1 MRTLSR
7 PQFTFSISP
16 VWSLH
21 VVPCVRVLLKA
32 QRHSLDRLQVRVWT
46 VVCLSIW
53 PCDELVQGVSLSLPE
68 VSPRGESGGWKF
80 HHSTRD
86 CVPCR
91 EISSSNAGPL
101 THVFQESDGQGC
113 PFCRCEI
120 KGTEPIIVDP
130 FDPRNEG
137 NKCFFL
143 DQHSCPMLEL
153 DDDEDREECLVM
165 NGLANIRKVIMT
177 CTTA

>member
-1 MRTLSR
+1 MS
-7 PQFTFSISP
+7 SP
-16 VWSLH
+16 ASGSF
-21 VVPCVRVLLKA
+21 LKPRDTPWIA
-32 QRHSLDRLQVRVWT
+32 CRCECGQLF
-46 VVCLSIW
+46 
-53 PCDELVQGVSLSLPE
+53 VSLSGPVMNLSRVQLRLGLKSAPDMRVEDGNSTALPGT
-68 VSPRGESGGWKF
+68 VCLAVKYPLL
-80 HHSTRD
+80 TRLL
-86 CVPCR
+86 
-91 EISSSNAGPL
+91 S
-101 THVFQESDGQGC
+101 HVFQESDGQGC

-153 DDDEDREECLVM
+153 DDEEDREECLVM
-165 NGLANIRKVIMT
+165 NGLANIRKVRMT

>member
-1 MRTLSR
+1 MSC
-7 PQFTFSISP
+7 PASGSF
-16 VWSLH
+16 
-21 VVPCVRVLLKA
+21 LKPRDTPWIA
-32 QRHSLDRLQVRVWT
+32 CRCECGQLF
-46 VVCLSIW
+46 
-53 PCDELVQGVSLSLPE
+53 VSLSGPAMNLSRVQLRLGLKSAPEMRVEDGNPTALP
-68 VSPRGESGGWKF
+68 G
-80 HHSTRD
+80 T

-91 EISSSNAGPL
+91 EISSSNAPPL

-153 DDDEDREECLVM
+153 DDEEDREECLVM
-165 NGLANIRKVIMT
+165 NGLANIRKVRLT